1 MTEYKMKNEQVGWL
15 QEVRKEKNVGLL
27 ENSPMD
33 DKESDITHE

>member
-1 MTEYKMKNEQVGWL
+1 
-15 QEVRKEKNVGLL
+15 VRKEKNVGLL